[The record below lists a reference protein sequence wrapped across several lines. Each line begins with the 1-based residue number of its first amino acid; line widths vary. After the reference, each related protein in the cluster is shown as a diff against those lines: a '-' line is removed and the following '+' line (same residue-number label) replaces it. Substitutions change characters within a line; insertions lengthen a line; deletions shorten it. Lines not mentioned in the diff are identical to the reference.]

1 MSRAPD
7 SMALPPSMA
16 GTRAGTDS
24 LANGRRSESPA
35 GGDGEEGAALV
46 AAGRRLVLLYPSPG
60 TGQLVSMIERAA
72 ACGIDSPTSGQR
84 REWPAAATHPG
95 QSNRRRGIK
104 NIRER
109 FEKNKLLVDLMAGG

>member
-46 AAGRRLVLLYPSPG
+46 AAGMRLVLLYPSPG
-60 TGQLVSMIERAA
+60 TGQLVSMIEHAA
-72 ACGIDSPTSGQR
+72 TCGIDSPTRGQH
-84 REWPAAATHPG
+84 REWPVAATHPR

-109 FEKNKLLVDLMAGG
+109 FEKKTNG